1 MPGAVGRLPAFLP
14 AEGQHGR
21 PHVAGMELELVILAV
36 LDLVGNAH
44 AHRLA
49 ARAPWREVG
58 ALGDDHVA
66 AVAAA
71 PIEKAP
77 RGGAVTHRRY
87 HLEESVADGKERVL
101 EPVLAHARVPVAHL
115 EAEHLTE
122 GVHDGRELAGD
133 QTDLPH
139 AKVHDLGHGIS
150 PSLVLV
156 MRHLTPPSHT

>member
-66 AVAAA
+66 TVAAA
-71 PIEKAP
+71 PIEKTP
-77 RGGAVTHRRY
+77 RGSAVAHRRY
-87 HLEESVADGKERVL
+87 HLEESVTDGKERVL
-101 EPVLAHARVPVAHL
+101 EPVLAHARVSVAHL
-115 EAEHLTE
+115 ETEDLAEVVNH
-122 GVHDGRELAGD
+122 GRKLAGH
-133 QTDLPH
+133 QADLPH
-139 AKVHDLGHGIS
+139 AKIHGLGHGMS
-150 PSLVLV
+150 SFP
-156 MRHLTPPSHT
+156 R